1 VSELQTIANGKNYED
16 NILAE
21 LTVYHRGTYG
31 LKTSWEA
38 IAETPLWN
46 SLPDSIRTEISA
58 QNRIHTL
65 QTSRCSVEVPG
76 YWKDLVAKYEAK
88 KMAEEAAKKVDFF
101 KPKK

>member
-1 VSELQTIANGKNYED
+1 
-16 NILAE
+16 
-21 LTVYHRGTYG
+21 
-31 LKTSWEA
+31 LKQISWKA
-38 IAETPLWN
+38 VAKTPLWN

-88 KMAEEAAKKVDFF
+88 KMAEEAAKKAAKKADFF